1 MNRLTLSIARPVF
14 VRLADGN
21 WHNFLTHEA
30 LAGDVS
36 AREWFLQVI
45 GLGVLI
51 GQSWAERD
59 DTWARLTPRG
69 KEAMALYLRQG
80 AIARA

>member
-1 MNRLTLSIARPVF
+1 MDRLTLSIAKPVF
-14 VRLADGN
+14 ERLADGN

-30 LAGDVS
+30 LVGNVS

-51 GQSWAERD
+51 GQGWAERN
-59 DTWARLTPRG
+59 DTWARLTPKG
-69 KEAMALYLRQG
+69 KEAMAVYVRQG
-80 AIARA
+80 ATAHA